1 MKRRSV
7 EGDFW
12 FLLAGTP
19 HYPPIFP
26 CVCIFE
32 QLRKSHMKEGRWLL
46 PLGMRTG
53 GWELSGEAS
62 LLSRNARDQA
72 LSVVPRCL
80 QPLGCPKAVG
90 FSGEMAR
97 MASALTLGHASLTQT
112 ELRET

>member
-1 MKRRSV
+1 
-7 EGDFW
+7 
-12 FLLAGTP
+12 
-19 HYPPIFP
+19 
-26 CVCIFE
+26 
-32 QLRKSHMKEGRWLL
+32 MKEGRRSL

-90 FSGEMAR
+90 FSGEMVR

-112 ELRET
+112 ELRDMKLPATGDAA